1 MKLTGRGWWRL
12 QIGGEPRTAPSTY
25 AGCCQESMWSCG
37 SALGV
42 RVASVPDWPNEEFMT
57 VAEVAALLKL
67 NQQTIRNWIDQGSL
81 PALRLGRRVRVLR
94 SDLDRLIEAGSRS
107 STGLRR
113 GEESEPP
120 ADGFW
125 DDAAAQR

>member
-1 MKLTGRGWWRL
+1 
-12 QIGGEPRTAPSTY
+12 
-25 AGCCQESMWSCG
+25 MWSY
-37 SALGV
+37 APPLEA